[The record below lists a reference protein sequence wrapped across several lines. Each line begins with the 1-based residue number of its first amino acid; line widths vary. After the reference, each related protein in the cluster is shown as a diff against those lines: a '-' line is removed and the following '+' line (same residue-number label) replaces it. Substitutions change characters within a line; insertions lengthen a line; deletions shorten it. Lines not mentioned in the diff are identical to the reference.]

1 MNCQYCKKECLNPNS
16 LRNHERLCKE
26 NPNRQILESN
36 FIAYNKMRKDLGLPG
51 NNQHTKAKKEGRVII
66 PSDEL
71 RKRMS
76 DAGKGRKL
84 TEEQKS
90 RISESMKRVVKEKP
104 ESYSASNVNGRVK
117 KVLYKGV
124 LLDSKWELEFAEWCD
139 KESILWEKNTIG
151 FEYEWNGNRIYYPD
165 FYLKDLK
172 RFVEVKGYER
182 ERDLI
187 KWKSIPDLIIIKI
200 EEIKKIRQ
208 GSYKLK

>member
-26 NPNRQILESN
+26 NPDRQIIKSN
-36 FIAYNKMRKDLGLPG
+36 FIEYNKKIKELGLPR
-51 NNQHTKAKKEGRVII
+51 NNQYTKAKKEGRTITI
-66 PSDEL
+66 SDDL
-71 RKRMS
+71 RKKLS
-76 DAGKGRKL
+76 DSGKGRKL
-84 TEEQKS
+84 SNEQKS
-90 RISESMKRVVKEKP
+90 KISNSMKRVVREKP
-104 ESYSASNVNGRVK
+104 ESYSASNINGRVK

-124 LLDSKWELEFAEWCD
+124 LMDSKWELEFAEWCD
-139 KESILWEKNTIG
+139 KELISWEKNTLG

-182 ERDLI
+182 ERDLV
-187 KWKSIPDLIIIKI
+187 KWKSVPDLIIVKM

-208 GSYKLK
+208 GKYKL

>member
-1 MNCQYCKKECLNPNS
+1 MNPNS

-26 NPNRQILESN
+26 NPNKQIIKSN
-36 FIAYNKMRKDLGLPG
+36 FEGYNKRRKELGLPG

-90 RISESMKRVVKEKP
+90 RISESMKRVVREKP

-139 KESILWEKNTIG
+139 KESISWEKNTVG

>member
-1 MNCQYCKKECLNPNS
+1 MNPNS

-26 NPNRQILESN
+26 NPDRQIIKSN
-36 FIAYNKMRKDLGLPG
+36 FIEYNRKMKELGLPG
-51 NNQHTKAKKEGRVII
+51 NNQYTRAKKEGRTITI
-66 PSDEL
+66 SDDV

-84 TEEQKS
+84 TEDQKFK
-90 RISESMKRVVKEKP
+90 ISDSMKRVVREKP

-139 KESILWEKNTIG
+139 KESISWEKNTLG

-208 GSYKLK
+208 GKYKL

>member
-1 MNCQYCKKECLNPNS
+1 
-16 LRNHERLCKE
+16 
-26 NPNRQILESN
+26 
-36 FIAYNKMRKDLGLPG
+36 MRKDLGLPG

-90 RISESMKRVVKEKP
+90 RISELMKRVVREKP

-139 KESILWEKNTIG
+139 KESILWEKNTVG

>member
-1 MNCQYCKKECLNPNS
+1 MNPNS

-26 NPNRQILESN
+26 NPDRQIIKSN
-36 FIAYNKMRKDLGLPG
+36 FIEYNRKMKELGLPG
-51 NNQHTKAKKEGRVII
+51 NNQYIRAKKEGRKITV
-66 PSDEL
+66 SDDV
-71 RKRMS
+71 RKKLS
-76 DAGKGRKL
+76 DSGKGRKL
-84 TEEQKS
+84 SKDQKS
-90 RISESMKRVVKEKP
+90 KISDSMKRVVREKP

-124 LLDSKWELEFAEWCD
+124 LMDSKWELEFAEWCD
-139 KESILWEKNTIG
+139 KESISWEKNTLG

-200 EEIKKIRQ
+200 EEIKKIRE
-208 GSYKLK
+208 GKYKL

>member
-1 MNCQYCKKECLNPNS
+1 MNPNS

-26 NPNRQILESN
+26 NPDRQIIKSN
-36 FIAYNKMRKDLGLPG
+36 FIEYNRKMKELGLPG
-51 NNQHTKAKKEGRVII
+51 NNQYTRAKKEGRKITV
-66 PSDEL
+66 SDDV
-71 RKRMS
+71 RKKLS
-76 DAGKGRKL
+76 DSGKGRKL
-84 TEEQKS
+84 SKDQKS
-90 RISESMKRVVKEKP
+90 KISDSMKRVVREKP

-124 LLDSKWELEFAEWCD
+124 LMDSKWELEFAEWCD
-139 KESILWEKNTIG
+139 KESISWEKNTLG

-200 EEIKKIRQ
+200 EEIKKIRE
-208 GSYKLK
+208 GKYKL